1 MYFSDFRNNN
11 SGNGYE
17 RTIDLN
23 DCDRD
28 MNSQNIPSDIDSQVN
43 FSVKLLR

>member
-1 MYFSDFRNNN
+1 MCFSDFRNNN

-43 FSVKLLR
+43 FLVKLLR

>member
-28 MNSQNIPSDIDSQVN
+28 MNSQNIPSDIDSQVIYIIHL
-43 FSVKLLR
+43 SR